1 MAIELTHSAIPGFYS
16 GQSNLQCPFI
26 LVLFIFIYYIFYL
39 FFYLFIIFLKE
50 SLK

>member
-26 LVLFIFIYYIFYL
+26 LFFFLISFY
-39 FFYLFIIFLKE
+39 FFFIFLKE